1 VNLTTGIALAGL
13 ALSALL
19 CLVRLVRGPSSAN
32 RIIALDTMLVVIVTG
47 TAVAA
52 ARTGES
58 SFLDVMVVA
67 ALLGFVGTVTVAR
80 AIEWKGPKK

>member
-1 VNLTTGIALAGL
+1 MNLTTSIALAGL
-13 ALSALL
+13 ALAGLL
-19 CLVRLVRGPSSAN
+19 CLVRLVRGPSLAN
-32 RIIALDTMLVVIVTG
+32 RIVALDTMLIVIITG
-47 TAVAA
+47 IAVAA

-80 AIEWKGPKK
+80 AIETRKSR